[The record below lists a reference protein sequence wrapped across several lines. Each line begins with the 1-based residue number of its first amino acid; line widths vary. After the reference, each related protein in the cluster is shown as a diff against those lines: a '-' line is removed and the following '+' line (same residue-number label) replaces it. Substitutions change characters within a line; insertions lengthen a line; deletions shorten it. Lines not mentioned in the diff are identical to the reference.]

1 MNYKKIILIFSTLFL
16 ILMGEAFGK
25 ENKILIKVNNEI
37 ITTID
42 ILNEIKFISTINE
55 DFSSINKNKK
65 IEIAKNSVIKDKIKL
80 IEILK
85 FKSNL
90 DIDDKIFESLVKSY
104 FIKFNFKNLN
114 EFRNFFNNQNINT
127 NFIRKKIIINT
138 LWNKL
143 IFEKFSKNVKID
155 KQEIERNVLQKKI
168 QTEYKLSEIVF
179 TIDKSENLEQKSK
192 QITKSIIEENFSKAA
207 LNYSISDTATKGGK
221 LGWIKEDI
229 LNKKIK
235 DELIKTDVDQFT
247 LPITI
252 PGGFLILKIEDVR
265 KIEKDINYKKEVRN
279 IIEKKN
285 ERSAKYIF

>member
-1 MNYKKIILIFSTLFL
+1 
-16 ILMGEAFGK
+16 MGEAFGK

-90 DIDDKIFESLVKSY
+90 EIDDKIFESLVKSY

-155 KQEIERNVLQKKI
+155 KQEIERNVLQKKFRLN
-168 QTEYKLSEIVF
+168 TNYLKLY
-179 TIDKSENLEQKSK
+179 LQ
-192 QITKSIIEENFSKAA
+192 
-207 LNYSISDTATKGGK
+207 
-221 LGWIKEDI
+221 
-229 LNKKIK
+229 
-235 DELIKTDVDQFT
+235 
-247 LPITI
+247 
-252 PGGFLILKIEDVR
+252 
-265 KIEKDINYKKEVRN
+265 
-279 IIEKKN
+279 
-285 ERSAKYIF
+285 